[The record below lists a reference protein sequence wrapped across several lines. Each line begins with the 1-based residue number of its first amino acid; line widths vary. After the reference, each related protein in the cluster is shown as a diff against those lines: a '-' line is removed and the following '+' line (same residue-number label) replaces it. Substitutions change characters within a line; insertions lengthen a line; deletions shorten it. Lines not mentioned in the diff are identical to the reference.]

1 MRPLHHVFHV
11 KHMMRVGLFAPAV
24 TGVAEARWA
33 DEPEKVW
40 LQKGKRRSSYGS
52 GWAGWPECYE
62 GAAHGGPPQLWG
74 GGHEVPVREALGVAA
89 AGLSVEKEG
98 AVFY

>member
-1 MRPLHHVFHV
+1 LPRLLRALPKLREQLGSVERSV
-11 KHMMRVGLFAPAV
+11 QIEV
-24 TGVAEARWA
+24 EARWA

-40 LQKGKRRSSYGS
+40 LKKGKRRSSYGS

-74 GGHEVPVREALGVAA
+74 DHEAPVREALGVAA
-89 AGLSVEKEG
+89 AGLNVEKEG